1 MGGVEHWE
9 VWSFGKG
16 GALEVVEHWEE
27 WRIGRSGVLGGRA
40 LGKVEHLGG
49 ALGRGAMHWAWSN
62 ALVVEH
68 WVGKQYSPFP
78 MLHCKTKGKA
88 DIAGKTNE
96 TGRSTVN
103 RRQ

>member
-1 MGGVEHWE
+1 M
-9 VWSFGKG
+9 
-16 GALEVVEHWEE
+16 
-27 WRIGRSGVLGGRA
+27 
-40 LGKVEHLGG
+40 GKVEHLGG

-88 DIAGKTNE
+88 DIAGKTMKLE
-96 TGRSTVN
+96 GALSTGDSSKNNSGVGVRVHLIKG
-103 RRQ
+103 RVLG